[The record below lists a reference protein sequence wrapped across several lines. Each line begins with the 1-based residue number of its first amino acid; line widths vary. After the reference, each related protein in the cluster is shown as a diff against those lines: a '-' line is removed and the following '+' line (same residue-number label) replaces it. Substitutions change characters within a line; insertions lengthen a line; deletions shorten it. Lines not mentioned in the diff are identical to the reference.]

1 MMESTKTNFAF
12 LVFAGIVGF
21 SFMLHVTSL
30 AAAALSCD
38 PSTEVYVGGNKT
50 IFRNT
55 GELCR
60 ECWSN
65 IQTLCNSKERPV
77 SKIECNWVPLGNNQR
92 TTICVGCCG
101 APLPP
106 PLPVITDQCQ
116 AGDADQSFN
125 SPMTNPENCGVC
137 INGCK
142 TRCDTR
148 NGTVSKETCRC
159 CCRPTPPPPP
169 SPPPPSPPPS
179 PPPPTPSPPPPS
191 PPPPSEPIC
200 DIGDTYLPFQLPST
214 SDCDQC
220 KIDCKTKCS
229 ERDNYM
235 GEYEV
240 CKKTSTAVFCDCCC
254 INS

>member
-1 MMESTKTNFAF
+1 MKESTKTNFAF

-38 PSTEVYVGGNKT
+38 PSTEVYVGGTKT
-50 IFRNT
+50 TFRDT

-60 ECWSN
+60 DCWSN
-65 IQTLCNSKERPV
+65 IQTLCTSKERLV
-77 SKIECNWVPLGNNQR
+77 SKIEWNRVPFEPDL
-92 TTICVGCCG
+92 
-101 APLPP
+101 
-106 PLPVITDQCQ
+106 
-116 AGDADQSFN
+116 SFN
-125 SPMTNPENCGVC
+125 SPMTNPENCDVC

-148 NGTVSKETCRC
+148 NGTVFRETCRFLSDARGRYYYGCNC
-159 CCRPTPPPPP
+159 CCRPTPPPPPPP

-200 DIGDTYLPFQLPST
+200 DTGDIYLPFQLPST
-214 SDCDQC
+214 RDCDQC
-220 KIDCKTKCS
+220 KNDCKTKCS
-229 ERDNYM
+229 ERDNCT

-240 CKKTSTAVFCDCCC
+240 CNKTSTAVFCDCCC
-254 INS
+254 MTS